1 MPMPPG
7 FEWIAALP
15 AGLQMLVM
23 LGVGIGF
30 VFLGRSGYIAGKRE
44 PPVSSKDVVLQAA
57 SIADMT
63 VVKEIAAGIARLA
76 LAQEKATE
84 EAGRCADEL
93 GTIRQILAEDAEDR
107 QDYRRWRKGSKPA
120 SSAIRHRAAARED
133 DLARRAIERYRKS
146 H

>member
-15 AGLQMLVM
+15 PGLQMLVM

-44 PPVSSKDVVLQAA
+44 PPISSKDVVLQAA

-63 VVKEIAAGIARLA
+63 VIKEIAAGIARLA
-76 LAQEKATE
+76 TE
-84 EAGRCADEL
+84 TGRCADEL

-107 QDYRRWRKGSKPA
+107 QDYRQWRKGFEAGQQRDPPP
-120 SSAIRHRAAARED
+120 R
-133 DLARRAIERYRKS
+133 RRA
-146 H
+146 